1 MKNTIIIIL
10 VLGTIVLANCKTS
23 NSSSQSSSKAKIQAK
38 AETKKIPEAA
48 PYDLPYDSATMTD
61 AQKAEF
67 VSFYEKGIIV
77 YNTICA
83 SCHNKLVNGQTVVP
97 DFSLPQLMDYE
108 MRIQYPSHGDRLK
121 ESNLSALEL
130 DYVVHYLRYKK
141 RSGVPF

>member
-1 MKNTIIIIL
+1 MKTTIIIVL
-10 VLGTIVLANCKTS
+10 VISTIVLANCKTS
-23 NSSSQSSSKAKIQAK
+23 SQSNSKSEMLAKT
-38 AETKKIPEAA
+38 ETKKPPVVA
-48 PYDLPYDSATMTD
+48 PYDLPYDSATMTE

-67 VSFYEKGIIV
+67 ISFYEKGIIV

-83 SCHNKLVNGQTVVP
+83 GCHNKMVNGVAVVP

-108 MRIQYPSHGDRLK
+108 VRIQYPSHGDRLK

-141 RSGVPF
+141 KSGVHF

>member
-1 MKNTIIIIL
+1 MKQSIIIL
-10 VLGTIVLANCKTS
+10 LVLSTIVLANCKTTSPS
-23 NSSSQSSSKAKIQAK
+23 NAKSETLAK
-38 AETKKIPEAA
+38 TQTKKASEPA
-48 PYDLPYDSATMTD
+48 PYDLPYDSATMTA

-67 VSFYEKGIIV
+67 ISFFEKGIIV

-83 SCHNKLVNGQTVVP
+83 GCHNKLVNGETVVP

-141 RSGVPF
+141 RSGVHF